1 MAQPNP
7 CDEKTISAA
16 PAPLPKISAGDGARA
31 GLLAAALVAV
41 YAPVFV
47 DLYLAWTGVGS
58 YYLHGFLIPPISLYF
73 VWQKRR
79 ELQAAPLR
87 RTWAGVVLVGLA
99 CLMLLAGQ
107 AIGIRIAGQVSLLV
121 MITGL
126 ILAFL
131 GPRHAALVWF
141 PILFLLMM
149 IPIPMSVV
157 QSVALHIKLFATQM
171 AVVLAQLCML
181 PVIREGSYVYF
192 GEDHFIIGEVCG
204 GLRSL
209 ISLLSVGAVVA
220 YISNTRSWA
229 RWLLFAASGP
239 IAVIANIVRI
249 FLLCVAGFFWGSQT
263 ATGKFHDISGIVIF
277 LVAFLL
283 LFSLDSLL
291 RRLAPKEVQS

>member
-7 CDEKTISAA
+7 YNEQPEAAAQA
-16 PAPLPKISAGDGARA
+16 PASANLKMLGVLGA
-31 GLLAAALVAV
+31 VTIAV

-47 DLYLAWTGVGS
+47 DLYYAWTGVGS

-73 VWQKRR
+73 GWQKRQ
-79 ELQAAPLR
+79 ELRAAPVR
-87 RTWAGVVLVGLA
+87 PSWAGAVLVALA

-121 MITGL
+121 LITGL

-131 GPRHAALVWF
+131 GPRHVALLWF
-141 PILFLLMM
+141 PIAFLMMM

-171 AVVLAQLCML
+171 AVSLAQLCML

-209 ISLLSVGAVVA
+209 ISLLAVGGVVA
-220 YISNTRSWA
+220 YISNTRTWA
-229 RWLLFAASGP
+229 RWLLFAASAP

-249 FLLCVAGFFWGSQT
+249 FLLCVAGFFWGSET

-283 LFSLDSLL
+283 LFSLDSFL
-291 RRLAPKEVQS
+291 RKLAPKEARS